1 MKTWMTK
8 ALHAMDRLEKSLRPY
23 LKLLKLNA

>member
-23 LKLLKLNA
+23 SKLLKIKA